1 MSENDKKKNQENNKF
16 PARAAVFPENVAI
29 TAIKQLK
36 FDPRTAARIDAGDLL
51 DEILRQSKQIQ
62 NGDLKLIERFL
73 YAQALAL
80 DAMFDRALAQM
91 AGSEWAPQIQLFG
104 ALALKAQAQCRS
116 TLATLAQIKN
126 PDQTTFIKQ
135 NIQQQ
140 NNAVNQQINT
150 SSTVDSKKSEEVAN
164 ELLKEVKH
172 EALECRGAEKAIT
185 INTAMETVEAINGSK
200 IPKRERS

>member
-1 MSENDKKKNQENNKF
+1 MSENDKKKTPENNKF
-16 PARAAVFPENVAI
+16 PARAVVFPENIAI
-29 TAIKQLK
+29 TAIKKIK
-36 FDPRTAARIDAGDLL
+36 FDPHTAARIDIGDLF
-51 DEILRQSKQIQ
+51 DEIFRQSKQIQ
-62 NGDLKLIERFL
+62 NGDLRLIERFL

-140 NNAVNQQINT
+140 NNAINQQINT

-164 ELLKEVKH
+164 ELLREVSH
-172 EALECRGAEKAIT
+172 EALECGRAEKAIT
-185 INTAMETVEAINGSK
+185 INTAMETVEAIDGST
-200 IPKRERS
+200 IP